1 MMISQIT
8 GEQRDVVRDVV
19 SAAALGVGDW
29 GDVAQS
35 VLGSIGLTTQQAGWV
50 SNHYDRAYLT
60 AIRSGM
66 GTAQARAR
74 ARDSASRYQTS
85 VHRYRAN
92 TIARTETMRAASE
105 GRMQAWNQGLT
116 QGFISP
122 LWRKEWVAEANACE
136 ICRGVGGKKIG
147 IKESFPVGEPPAHP
161 NCRCDVILVP
171 PKVKP
176 VPADGGIGS
185 TAFTAISTIDDLILL
200 GKIPFPDRRELAQ
213 WRQAFQI
220 ATAPDRSDRR
230 TFSEILNDLL
240 EPDIEAYA
248 MEGER
253 ITFEEI
259 EEKADEIFDR
269 GLAIADEAGADPMW
283 SESNG
288 SLGDS
293 LLGALYEYTGYDAFP
308 TILDDDEF
316 NALSL
321 NAITSFR
328 GVNRYRWPAGE
339 LSPQQILDMYR
350 SGRYFPGYGVYGNG
364 TYSSTNPRVASG
376 YGGADY
382 NNVIRILLSPTA
394 NVADYNELAKDYRA
408 WHDAL
413 TPEYKRTKAY
423 LLLSDF
429 GRWATAKGFDA
440 IRIVDIDQQGLP
452 IGVDDYVVIL
462 NRGVTYV
469 PKQNGL
475 GGRSIFE
482 TRLAELFRQENN
494 IPDDSPDRTFADDA
508 AMIAYAK
515 LKGYLFVETFG
526 GNIFRTYL

>member
-1 MMISQIT
+1 
-8 GEQRDVVRDVV
+8 
-19 SAAALGVGDW
+19 
-29 GDVAQS
+29 
-35 VLGSIGLTTQQAGWV
+35 
-50 SNHYDRAYLT
+50 
-60 AIRSGM
+60 
-66 GTAQARAR
+66 
-74 ARDSASRYQTS
+74 
-85 VHRYRAN
+85 
-92 TIARTETMRAASE
+92 
-105 GRMQAWNQGLT
+105 
-116 QGFISP
+116 
-122 LWRKEWVAEANACE
+122 
-136 ICRGVGGKKIG
+136 
-147 IKESFPVGEPPAHP
+147 
-161 NCRCDVILVP
+161 
-171 PKVKP
+171 
-176 VPADGGIGS
+176 
-185 TAFTAISTIDDLILL
+185 
-200 GKIPFPDRRELAQ
+200 
-213 WRQAFQI
+213 
-220 ATAPDRSDRR
+220 
-230 TFSEILNDLL
+230 
-240 EPDIEAYA
+240 
-248 MEGER
+248 
-253 ITFEEI
+253 
-259 EEKADEIFDR
+259 
-269 GLAIADEAGADPMW
+269 
-283 SESNG
+283 
-288 SLGDS
+288 
-293 LLGALYEYTGYDAFP
+293 
-308 TILDDDEF
+308 
-316 NALSL
+316 
-321 NAITSFR
+321 
-328 GVNRYRWPAGE
+328 
-339 LSPQQILDMYR
+339 MYR